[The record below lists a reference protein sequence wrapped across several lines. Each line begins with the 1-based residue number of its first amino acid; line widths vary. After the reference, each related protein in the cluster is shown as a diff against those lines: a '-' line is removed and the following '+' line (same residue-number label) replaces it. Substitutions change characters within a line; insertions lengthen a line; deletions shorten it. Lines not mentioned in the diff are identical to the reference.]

1 MRNYFTLDGADS
13 RTYGVYISGAGT
25 YSAPARR
32 YQVFQVPGRNGDLII
47 SDDSF
52 ENGTLR
58 YSECFIKENVDTNLA
73 SFRAFLM
80 SRQGYV
86 DLTDTYHPNERRKVI
101 YTETFEPE
109 MTPKLDAAKFTL
121 VFSCKP
127 QRWLTSGDTAT
138 TVNNGETKT
147 LTNPTKFPAK
157 PLFKIYG
164 NGSFDY
170 SHIEMAGGQPLIV
183 TTTITVDTVG
193 TSQKPVCIDTETMYI
208 YQETVN
214 GNITNRS
221 SFVTISTTDIPVIRP
236 EDTVTIKNVTCTK
249 VEVTPRWWTL

>member
-52 ENGTLR
+52 ENGTLL
-58 YSECFIKENVDTNLA
+58 YSECFIKENVDTKLA

-86 DLTDTYHPNERRKVI
+86 DLTDTYHPNERRQVI
-101 YTETFEPE
+101 FTGSFDPEP
-109 MTPKLDAAKFTL
+109 TKKLDAVKFNL
-121 VFSCKP
+121 EFSCKP
-127 QRWLTSGDTAT
+127 QRWLLSGDNVT
-138 TVNNGETKT
+138 TVNNGGTGGV
-147 LTNPTKFPAK
+147 TNPTKFPAK
-157 PLFKIYG
+157 PLLKIYG

-170 SHIEMAGGQPLIV
+170 SFIDTSGAQPLIV
-183 TTTITVDTVG
+183 TTTITLDTVG
-193 TSQKPVCIDTETMYI
+193 TSQKPVFIDTETMYI
-208 YQETVN
+208 YQESIN
-214 GNITNRS
+214 GVLVNRS

-236 EDTVTIKNVTCTK
+236 EDTVTISNVTCTK
-249 VEVTPRWWTL
+249 VEVVPRWWTL